1 MYVCTVETNQQK
13 KTKDMKSSNPLA
25 VYQFE
30 NEHKDQIFEALENF
44 FLIDKIKEIR
54 ERDFWTTI
62 VLKTEWDHKDSES
75 IELIVQEIREINLK
89 Y

>member
-1 MYVCTVETNQQK
+1 
-13 KTKDMKSSNPLA
+13 MKSPNPLA

-30 NEHKDQIFEALENF
+30 NVHKEQIFEALENS
-44 FLIDKIKEIR
+44 FLFDKIKEIK

-62 VLKTEWDHKDSES
+62 VLKTEWDHKDTEE
-75 IELIVQEIREINLK
+75 IELIIHEARGINLK

>member
-1 MYVCTVETNQQK
+1 
-13 KTKDMKSSNPLA
+13 MKSSNPLA

-30 NEHKDQIFEALENF
+30 NEHKEQIFEALEYA
-44 FLIDKIKEIR
+44 FLTNRIKEII

-62 VLKTEWDHKDSES
+62 VLKTEWDHRDTEA
-75 IELIVQEIREINLK
+75 IELIIHEIREINLK